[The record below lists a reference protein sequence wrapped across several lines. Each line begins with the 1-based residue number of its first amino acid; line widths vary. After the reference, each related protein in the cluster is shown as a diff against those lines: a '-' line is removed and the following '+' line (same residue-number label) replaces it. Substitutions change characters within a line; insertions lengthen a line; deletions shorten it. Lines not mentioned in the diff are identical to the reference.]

1 MPLLEPWAKIDQV
14 SKLNGRQNILLL
26 SIELFPRFVGGQNV
40 MSSQK
45 LDVACVDTYKP
56 KQGPIADSVSEMK
69 NTNTDKDVN
78 MNLWGNSII
87 GGEQEVRS

>member
-1 MPLLEPWAKIDQV
+1 
-14 SKLNGRQNILLL
+14 
-26 SIELFPRFVGGQNV
+26 

-56 KQGPIADSVSEMK
+56 KQESIADSVSEMK
-69 NTNTDKDVN
+69 NANTDKDVN

>member
-1 MPLLEPWAKIDQV
+1 MEPSAKIDEV
-14 SKLNGRQNILLL
+14 TKLNGKQNLLL
-26 SIELFPRFVGGQNV
+26 LPIELFPRFVGGQNV

-56 KQGPIADSVSEMK
+56 KQGLIADSVSEMK
-69 NTNTDKDVN
+69 NTNSDKDVN

>member
-1 MPLLEPWAKIDQV
+1 MEPWAKINGV
-14 SKLNGRQNILLL
+14 SKLNGNQNLLLL

-56 KQGPIADSVSEMK
+56 KQGPIAVSVSEMK
-69 NTNTDKDVN
+69 NSTTDKDVN